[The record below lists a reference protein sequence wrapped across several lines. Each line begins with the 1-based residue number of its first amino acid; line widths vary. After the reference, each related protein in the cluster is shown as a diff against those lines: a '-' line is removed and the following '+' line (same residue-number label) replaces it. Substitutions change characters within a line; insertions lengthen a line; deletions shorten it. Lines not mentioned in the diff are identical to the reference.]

1 MQTREQILP
10 SQLPSIGGLVWLPNS
25 PPRAL
30 FPFLVR
36 SQTVFLVAPLSST
49 KSSFITHYFP
59 CLAFLLAVL
68 YFLLTCIVFSL
79 SPVLVL
85 PPAWCLFSHQ
95 HVVSHL
101 YLFSPMSPS
110 CTPPH
115 SFPTPSLSPQH
126 QSPSTQQ
133 PNDHIGKV
141 VLCFMTTAP
150 DDRRKSWNFKL
161 RKENSMCNPVV
172 LLLKVLRL

>member
-25 PPRAL
+25 PPCAL

-36 SQTVFLVAPLSST
+36 SQTVFLGCISKQHQVIFYHTLLSLS
-49 KSSFITHYFP
+49 
-59 CLAFLLAVL
+59 CLSLG
-68 YFLLTCIVFSL
+68 CIVFSFSPVLCFSL

-126 QSPSTQQ
+126 QSPSMQQ
-133 PNDHIGKV
+133 PNDYIGKV

-150 DDRRKSWNFKL
+150 DDRRKS
-161 RKENSMCNPVV
+161 
-172 LLLKVLRL
+172 

>member
-1 MQTREQILP
+1 MVHLVHCFP
-10 SQLPSIGGLVWLPNS
+10 SWWGP
-25 PPRAL
+25 
-30 FPFLVR
+30 
-36 SQTVFLVAPLSST
+36 QTVFFFGCISEQHQVIFYHTLLSLSLGCIVF
-49 KSSFITHYFP
+49 SFSP
-59 CLAFLLAVL
+59 VL
-68 YFLLTCIVFSL
+68 YFSL

-110 CTPPH
+110 WTPPH

-133 PNDHIGKV
+133 PNNYIGKV

-150 DDRRKSWNFKL
+150 HDRRKSWNFKL
-161 RKENSMCNPVV
+161 RKENSVCNPVV
-172 LLLKVLRL
+172 